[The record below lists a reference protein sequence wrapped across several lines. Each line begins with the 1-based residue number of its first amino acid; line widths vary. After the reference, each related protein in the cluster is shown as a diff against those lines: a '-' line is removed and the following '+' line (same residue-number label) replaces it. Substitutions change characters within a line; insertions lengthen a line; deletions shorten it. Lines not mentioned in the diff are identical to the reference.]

1 MQYTMKITYWY
12 DVDKVFSKRKC
23 VIKSLVNKKT
33 VKLKPENYKEELSQK
48 TVPYTR
54 SFMSK
59 QIYIHSTDIEERDVL
74 FFSTKKNYTFLQSA
88 FPSLTGSRVI
98 ISISAGFD
106 NL

>member
-59 QIYIHSTDIEERDVL
+59 QIYIHSIDIEERAVPHCSSL
-74 FFSTKKNYTFLQSA
+74 LKTFLQSA
-88 FPSLTGSRVI
+88 FPSIPASRVI
-98 ISISAGFD
+98 ISISAASD